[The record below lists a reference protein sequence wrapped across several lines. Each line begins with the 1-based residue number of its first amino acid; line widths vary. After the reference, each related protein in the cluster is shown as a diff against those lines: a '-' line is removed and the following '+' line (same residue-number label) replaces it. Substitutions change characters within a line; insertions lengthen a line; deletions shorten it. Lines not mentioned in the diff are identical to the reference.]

1 MSQQI
6 DINVLKPHPRN
17 NEFFDDLNGE
27 EFKPKEITRR
37 DAWLHYIDGND
48 DQKDDCLDR
57 QLRIIDSLSEL
68 LQARASIE
76 NNRKEVTNE

>member
-1 MSQQI
+1 M
-6 DINVLKPHPRN
+6 RN
-17 NEFFDDLNGE
+17 KEEKNGLFDNGGDDDDD

-37 DAWLHYIDGND
+37 DALLHYIDGND

-57 QLRIIDSLSEL
+57 QLRIIDSLSKL

-76 NNRKEVTNE
+76 NNGKEVTNE